1 MVNIEVAPE
10 EILYDEFTGKETNTP
25 FVKDSVLIQ
34 SEVKSV
40 YWLFRMVNDGYI
52 KSLSPYLQRILL
64 TKVWQADNFMKAK
77 SYVRDMWI
85 GLSPSTPFFLVP
97 LDLVLE
103 NIEEAEQENR
113 NNSDVLFQITEVK
126 TKILEFKKDK
136 VSFINLDGQTRSKES
151 IVPYITSQFTLDS
164 SANHK
169 SLMVK
174 NANGKYVDISQK
186 LFSELDDVQKGYFYQ
201 ISLIVNVM
209 LSGSLDAITGALIS
223 INSNEKWTK
232 WQEIYNGTWISVYP
246 KRIGEV
252 YETDESGPIKD
263 FFREKV
269 KSSKK
274 DYKPDVSGLEQW
286 IAEHLYFLKNKQ
298 YPTMKQLKIAFT
310 QNGPEVPVKSNSKAL
325 REYLMEI
332 RDNYTSNTMLMQQFV
347 SDWCLFR
354 DIISNYNLAK
364 TDAYYSHFDVKK
376 MTILSTG
383 QLFEWFMKTTDRL
396 NALEYEVNGK
406 MVPNR
411 ESYVFDTK
419 KWIPKDD
426 SLPSHKKGGFK
437 FASIIGRMKIMINKL
452 NEEFDELVKL
462 QIISEATTMPSKS
475 RVLAAND
482 YRSNTGV
489 LINPTKS
496 SSDKY
501 ERGHV
506 KSRKNGGEDVVN
518 NLKPQVKTANR
529 AYSGR
534 NMTTKKKK
542 GK

>member
-1 MVNIEVAPE
+1 MVDIKVAPE
-10 EILYDEFTGKETNTP
+10 EILYDEFTAKETDGP
-25 FVKDSVLIQ
+25 FVKDSVVIN
-34 SEVKSV
+34 SELRSV

-77 SYVRDMWI
+77 NYVRDMWI

-97 LDLVLE
+97 LDIVLE
-103 NIEEAEQENR
+103 NIEESEEINS

-126 TKILEFKKDK
+126 SKILEFKKDK
-136 VSFINLDGQTRSKES
+136 VEFINLDGQTRSKES
-151 IVPYITSQFTLDS
+151 IVPYITSQFTLES
-164 SANHK
+164 THSK
-169 SLMVK
+169 PLMVK
-174 NANGKYVDISQK
+174 NSNGKYVNISKK
-186 LFSELDDVQKGYFYQ
+186 LFSELDDVQKGYFYS
-201 ISLIVNVM
+201 INLLINTM
-209 LSGSLDAITGALIS
+209 EQGSLDSITGALIS

-246 KRIGEV
+246 KRISEV

-310 QNGPEVPVKSNSKAL
+310 QNKNDVPLESNSKAL
-325 REYLMEI
+325 REYLMEL
-332 RDNYTSNTMLMQQFV
+332 RDNYTSNNMLMQQFV

-354 DIISNYNLAK
+354 DIIGNYSLSK
-364 TDAYYSHFDVKK
+364 TDPYYAHFDVRK

-383 QLFEWFMKTTDRL
+383 ELLQWFMKTTDRL
-396 NALEYEVNGK
+396 NALEYEVNGE
-406 MVPNR
+406 MVPNE
-411 ESYVFDTK
+411 ESYVFDGK

-437 FASIIGRMKIMINKL
+437 FKSIMGRMKIMINKL
-452 NEEFDELVKL
+452 NEDFDELLKC
-462 QIISEATTMPSKS
+462 QTISESTTMPSKAN
-475 RVLAAND
+475 VLAAND
-482 YRSNTGV
+482 YRSNAGV
-489 LINPTKS
+489 RINPTKS

-506 KSRKNGGEDVVN
+506 KSRKNGGEDVVT
-518 NLKPQVKTANR
+518 NLKPQIKKANR

-534 NMTTKKKK
+534 NMITNTKK

>member
-1 MVNIEVAPE
+1 MVDIKVAPE
-10 EILYDEFTGKETNTP
+10 EILYDKFAAKETDGP
-25 FVKDSVLIQ
+25 FVKDSVVIN
-34 SEVKSV
+34 SELRSV

-97 LDLVLE
+97 LDIVLN
-103 NIEEAEQENR
+103 NIEESEQINS
-113 NNSDVLFQITEVK
+113 NNPDVLFQITEVK

-136 VSFINLDGQTRSKES
+136 VEFINLDGQTRSKES
-151 IVPYITSQFTLDS
+151 IVPYITSQFTLES
-164 SANHK
+164 THSK
-169 SLMVK
+169 PLLVK
-174 NANGKYVDISQK
+174 NSKGKYVNISKK
-186 LFSELDDVQKGYFYQ
+186 LFSELDDVQRGYFFS
-201 ISLIVNVM
+201 INLLINTM
-209 LSGSLDAITGALIS
+209 EHGSLDSITGALIS

-310 QNGPEVPVKSNSKAL
+310 LNTSEVPTEINSKAL

-332 RDNYTSNTMLMQQFV
+332 RDNYTSNDRLMQQFV

-354 DIISNYNLAK
+354 DIISNYSLAK
-364 TDAYYSHFDVKK
+364 TDPYYSHFDVKK

-383 QLFEWFMKTTDRL
+383 ELLEWFMKTTERL
-396 NALEYEVNGK
+396 NAEEYEVNGK
-406 MVPNR
+406 LVANE
-411 ESYVFDTK
+411 ESYIFDGK

-437 FASIIGRMKIMINKL
+437 FKSIMGRMKIMINKL
-452 NEEFDELVKL
+452 NEDFDELVKS
-462 QIISEATTMPSKS
+462 QTISEATTMPSKAK
-475 RVLAAND
+475 VLAAND
-482 YRSNTGV
+482 YRSNAGV
-489 LINPTKS
+489 PINPTKS

-506 KSRKNGGEDVVN
+506 KSRKNGGEDVVT
-518 NLKPQVKTANR
+518 NLKPQVKDANR

-534 NMTTKKKK
+534 NMTTTKKK